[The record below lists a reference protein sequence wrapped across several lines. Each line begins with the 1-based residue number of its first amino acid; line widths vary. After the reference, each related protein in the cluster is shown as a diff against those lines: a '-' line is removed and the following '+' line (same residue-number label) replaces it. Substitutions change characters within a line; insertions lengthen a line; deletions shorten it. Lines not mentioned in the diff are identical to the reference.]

1 MMFSKCKVLLFCI
14 MQITGATCA
23 SKTIPDFDEEIA
35 QLISKRCLECHN
47 QRDLKGDVNLATS
60 KGFQDGTKNGKIALK
75 LINEGKMP
83 PKSKGI
89 SKKLSDKE
97 IELFTRWIKGGA
109 NWPKDRVLDLYET
122 TNNVRAG
129 RDWWSLQPIQR
140 PKPPYLKMNPID
152 SFIRFKLK
160 SESLTPAP
168 QASLRVLVRR
178 AYFDLIGLPP
188 SPEEID
194 HFLSDKS
201 PNAWTK
207 LINKLLASPHY
218 GERWARYWLDLVRFA
233 ETDGYERDKLK
244 ENIWRYRDWVIAA
257 FNNDMPYTQFVREQL
272 AGDELQNRTE
282 QSLIATGMIRAGTW
296 NDEPNDPADYVY
308 SRLEDMVH
316 TTTSAFIGLT
326 VKCARCHDHKFDPIL
341 QSDYYRIASF
351 FWAGPIGQA
360 NQGGPS
366 KELLGSNAY
375 GWTDLNAT
383 PKPIRLLHQGERD
396 KPGPEITPGFLS
408 AITALDKPLSPPPP
422 NSKTTK
428 RRLQFASWITNK
440 NNPLTARV
448 LVNRIWQN
456 HFGEGLV
463 RTPNNL
469 GFKSAPPNNQELL
482 DWLAAEFMHPS
493 ANGGAAWTIKRLHK
507 LIMTSDTYKQDSIH
521 PHDDKYSA
529 LDYSN
534 QNLWKFPRRRL
545 GSEAL
550 RDAML
555 SVSGRLNLKA
565 GGPSFY
571 PKMAN
576 EALEG
581 LSRKSGDWQT
591 SNEKERSRRSIYMMS
606 KRSRLLPL
614 MTTFDFHD
622 TTVTCGQRDITTV
635 APQALAL
642 LNNHFVH
649 TQSEALAKR
658 LIEISKDT
666 KIQIQTAWK
675 LTFNRNPTDNE
686 INQALEHLNTQQSY
700 FDKKLESNNK
710 TNNNPIHLALS
721 SLCHVLL
728 NTNEFAYID

>member
-1 MMFSKCKVLLFCI
+1 
-14 MQITGATCA
+14 MQTTGAISA
-23 SKTIPDFDEEIA
+23 PKTVPDFNNQIA

-47 QRDLKGDVNLATS
+47 QRDLKGDVNLTTS
-60 KGFQDGTKNGKIALK
+60 KGFKSGTENGKLALK
-75 LINEGKMP
+75 LINEGQMP

-89 SKKLSDKE
+89 SKKLPDKE
-97 IELFTRWIKGGA
+97 IELLTNWINEGA
-109 NWPKDRVLDLYET
+109 NWPEGRILDLYET
-122 TNNVRAG
+122 TSNVRAG
-129 RDWWSLQPIQR
+129 RDWWSLRPIER
-140 PKPPYLKMNPID
+140 PKPPSLKMNPID

-160 SESLTPAP
+160 KELLTPAP
-168 QASLRVLVRR
+168 QASRRVLVRR

-188 SPEEID
+188 SPKEID

-207 LINKLLASPHY
+207 LIDKLLASPNY

-257 FNNDMPYTQFVREQL
+257 LNKDIPYTQFVREQL
-272 AGDELQNRTE
+272 AGDEIPNRTE
-282 QSLIATGMIRAGTW
+282 QSLIATGLIRAGTW
-296 NDEPNDPADYVY
+296 NDEPNDPADYLY
-308 SRLEDMVH
+308 TRLEDMVH

-351 FWAGPIGQA
+351 FWAGPIGQE

-366 KELLGSNAY
+366 KELLGSNVY
-375 GWTDLNAT
+375 GWTDLNAN
-383 PKPIRLLHQGERD
+383 PKPIRLLHQGERH
-396 KPGPEITPGFLS
+396 KPGPEVTPGFLS
-408 AITALDKPLSPPPP
+408 AIPALDKPLSPPPP
-422 NSKTTK
+422 NSKTTR
-428 RRLQFASWITNK
+428 RRLQFAHWITSPK
-440 NNPLTARV
+440 NPLTARV

-456 HFGEGLV
+456 HFNEGLV

-469 GFKSAPPNNQELL
+469 GFKSAPPNNPELL

-493 ANGGAAWTIKRLHK
+493 IDDGPAWTIKRLHK
-507 LIMTSDTYKQDSIH
+507 LIMTSETYKQDSIH
-521 PHDDKYSA
+521 PKEAKYSL

-545 GSEAL
+545 DSEAL

-555 SVSGRLNLKA
+555 SVSGMLNLKA

-581 LSRKSGDWQT
+581 LSRKSGDWQE
-591 SNEKERSRRSIYMMS
+591 SNDNQRSRRSIYMMS

-622 TTVTCGQRDITTV
+622 TTVTCGQRDVTTV
-635 APQALAL
+635 ATQALAL

-658 LIEISKDT
+658 LIEISNDNT
-666 KIQIQTAWK
+666 IQIQTAWK
-675 LTFNRNPTDNE
+675 LTFGRNPTDKE
-686 INQALEHLNTQQSY
+686 TSQAIDHLLKQQSY
-700 FDKKLESNNK
+700 FGQKKLQSINK
-710 TNNNPIHLALS
+710 KNKNPKFIALS

-728 NTNEFAYID
+728 NSNEFSYID

>member
-1 MMFSKCKVLLFCI
+1 
-14 MQITGATCA
+14 MQTTGAISA
-23 SKTIPDFDEEIA
+23 PKTVPDFNNQIA

-47 QRDLKGDVNLATS
+47 QRDLKGDVNLTTS
-60 KGFQDGTKNGKIALK
+60 KGFKSGTENGKLALK

-89 SKKLSDKE
+89 SKKLPDNE
-97 IELFTRWIKGGA
+97 IELLTNWIKEGA
-109 NWPKDRVLDLYET
+109 NWPEGRILDLYET
-122 TNNVRAG
+122 TTNVRAG
-129 RDWWSLQPIQR
+129 RDWWSLQPIER
-140 PKPPYLKMNPID
+140 PKPPSLKMNPID

-160 SESLTPAP
+160 KELLTPAP
-168 QASLRVLVRR
+168 QASRRVLVRR

-188 SPEEID
+188 SPKEID

-207 LINKLLASPHY
+207 LIDKLLASPNY

-257 FNNDMPYTQFVREQL
+257 LNNDMPYTQFVREQL
-272 AGDELQNRTE
+272 AGDEIPNRTE
-282 QSLIATGMIRAGTW
+282 QSLIATGLIRAGTW
-296 NDEPNDPADYVY
+296 NDEPNDPADYLY
-308 SRLEDMVH
+308 TRLEDMVH

-351 FWAGPIGQA
+351 FWAGPIGQE

-366 KELLGSNAY
+366 KELFGSNVY
-375 GWTDLNAT
+375 GWTDLNAN
-383 PKPIRLLHQGERD
+383 PKPIRLLHQGERH

-408 AITALDKPLSPPPP
+408 AIPDLDKPLSPPPP
-422 NSKTTK
+422 NSKTTQ
-428 RRLQFASWITNK
+428 RRLQFAHWITSPK
-440 NNPLTARV
+440 NPLTARV

-456 HFGEGLV
+456 HFSEGLV

-469 GFKSAPPNNQELL
+469 GFKSAPPNNPELL

-493 ANGGAAWTIKRLHK
+493 IDDGPAWTIKRLHK
-507 LIMTSDTYKQDSIH
+507 LIMTSETYKQDSIH
-521 PHDDKYSA
+521 PKEAKYSV

-545 GSEAL
+545 DSEAL

-555 SVSGRLNLKA
+555 SVSDMLNLKA

-581 LSRKSGDWQT
+581 LSRKSGDWQE
-591 SNEKERSRRSIYMMS
+591 SNDNQRSRRSIYMMS

-622 TTVTCGQRDITTV
+622 TTVTCGQRDVTTV
-635 APQALAL
+635 ATQALAL

-658 LIEISKDT
+658 LIEISNDKT
-666 KIQIQTAWK
+666 IQIQTAWK
-675 LTFNRNPTDNE
+675 LTYSRNPTDDE
-686 INQALEHLNTQQSY
+686 ESQALDHLHKQHSY
-700 FDKKLESNNK
+700 FDQKKLQSNNK
-710 TNNNPIHLALS
+710 KNKNPEFLALS

-728 NTNEFAYID
+728 NSNEFAYID